1 MLSRNVI
8 NKVESLT
15 GEILDFLTAMSM
27 FVNRSILSSQCQ
39 SMLGLSLRRCLT
51 NSLVLLTRKTRTGG
65 VVKKRRKVN
74 WGILSSWSSFA
85 RYQLYPWSTKST
97 QLVLAGHLLLHHYL
111 FIHLF
116 WENEKS
122 SPLQLELFTSSR
134 HFPPPV
140 ALHCLLLTI
149 AKVNCLGLCCWCWC
163 WSRCWYCYWC
173 WCWYFPL
180 RASHHCQ
187 GELS

>member
-1 MLSRNVI
+1 MLSRNVN

-74 WGILSSWSSFA
+74 
-85 RYQLYPWSTKST
+85 
-97 QLVLAGHLLLHHYL
+97 
-111 FIHLF
+111 
-116 WENEKS
+116 
-122 SPLQLELFTSSR
+122 
-134 HFPPPV
+134 
-140 ALHCLLLTI
+140 
-149 AKVNCLGLCCWCWC
+149 
-163 WSRCWYCYWC
+163 
-173 WCWYFPL
+173 
-180 RASHHCQ
+180 
-187 GELS
+187 